1 MLFHIQ
7 NAIKDVDPEF
17 IIRLHQALCKPITS
31 DIVIHKLSDTCLN
44 HAAPAVILAAR
55 TPKLMERLIDY
66 VYISSPPSKTN
77 MNFTRRRALNLMSC
91 LFSTTAEG
99 VAEDVETYSECYESL
114 FLLYYWMTL
123 PFKELLEKIEP
134 DSICILKAHIFIKF
148 VHHRVNSSDY
158 YESYVDFNS
167 TGSLHTILK
176 RLAHRFVLLRP
187 YILRCLFGCLKAPS
201 SAVRCSTIGQTLIN
215 GILDHIVDFI
225 CLSEEKLVIQLFKE
239 NVSYTDDN
247 DLSYA
252 IKKIFCSIEP
262 PFSISFVAWMCD
274 WLCQIADNLQHMVL
288 QSGIIDRFL
297 DVIQDPRY
305 LRPTPKHPIINARL
319 QSQILRLQMIV
330 NDRLSIVHSSI

>member
-1 MLFHIQ
+1 MDDENEIVNEILKSFFQVAMSNKDEIDENLISFINETNSSPARYLLTQSIIQLNPELVDLKLISDQLEASAYTDHTKHSMLFHIQ

-176 RLAHRFVLLRP
+176 RVNDINLHS
-187 YILRCLFGCLKAPS
+187 LFSWPTA
-201 SAVRCSTIGQTLIN
+201 
-215 GILDHIVDFI
+215 
-225 CLSEEKLVIQLFKE
+225 LFFS
-239 NVSYTDDN
+239 VPT
-247 DLSYA
+247 SYA
-252 IKKIFCSIEP
+252 AYSG
-262 PFSISFVAWMCD
+262 A
-274 WLCQIADNLQHMVL
+274 LRRLHL
-288 QSGIIDRFL
+288 QSVARQL
-297 DVIQDPRY
+297 DKP
-305 LRPTPKHPIINARL
+305 
-319 QSQILRLQMIV
+319 
-330 NDRLSIVHSSI
+330 LSMASSITLLISYALAKRSSLFNFSRKTSPTLTTTT